1 MFSWC
6 LFKDEKLELDV
17 ISNLVFV
24 LVIKLNSTWNNSFIN
39 IIMLRL
45 QFKAIIHVMLMFF

>member
-6 LFKDEKLELDV
+6 LFKDKIIELDV